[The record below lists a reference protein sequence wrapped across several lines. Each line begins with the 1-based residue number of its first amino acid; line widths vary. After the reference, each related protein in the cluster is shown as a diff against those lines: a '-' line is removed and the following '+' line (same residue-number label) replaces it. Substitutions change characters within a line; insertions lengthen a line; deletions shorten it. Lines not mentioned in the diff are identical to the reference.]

1 MMERLEKDSEHIIS
15 YRTFLVVLVS
25 LICLTLISV
34 AVTHIYLGTLT
45 VMVALLIAAFKSS
58 LVLRYFMHLKFESK
72 LLNVLVILVS
82 TLIVV
87 VIILTLLDYLFR

>member
-1 MMERLEKDSEHIIS
+1 METLEKNNEHIIP

-45 VMVALLIAAFKSS
+45 VVAALLIAAFKSS
-58 LVLRYFMHLKFESK
+58 LVLRYFMHLKFESR
-72 LLNVLVILVS
+72 LLNVMVILVS
-82 TLIVV
+82 ALIVV

>member
-1 MMERLEKDSEHIIS
+1 MEPLEKDSEHIIS

>member
-1 MMERLEKDSEHIIS
+1 MEPLEENSEHIIP
-15 YRTFLVVLVS
+15 YRTLIIVLAS

-58 LVLRYFMHLKFESK
+58 LVLRYFMHLKFESR
-72 LLNVLVILVS
+72 LLNVLVIMVS
-82 TLIVV
+82 SLIVV